1 MFVFFGGGI
10 TNKYRKIFSFH
21 NKNLFIQWN
30 LSIADTLYSGHLVIA
45 DTFSR
50 NWTNH
55 GQTLIEKPL
64 YSGHFYS
71 GHLVIA
77 DTFFWNRVDISY
89 ISYLSIAD
97 TLIFLGKNK
106 ISTKEI
112 IYFLNM
118 YSHA

>member
-1 MFVFFGGGI
+1 MCKLLQ
-10 TNKYRKIFSFH
+10 TRKRR
-21 NKNLFIQWN
+21 KNEQYISILHWN

-106 ISTKEI
+106 ITTKKI